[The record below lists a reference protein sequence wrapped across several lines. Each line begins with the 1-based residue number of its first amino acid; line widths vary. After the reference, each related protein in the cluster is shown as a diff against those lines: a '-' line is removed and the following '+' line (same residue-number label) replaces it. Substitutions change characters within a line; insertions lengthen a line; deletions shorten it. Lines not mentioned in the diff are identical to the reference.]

1 MAVRQNLAPER
12 AHPIIVFDAECILC
26 TANARFVLTHDK
38 VGYFRLTSMQGEIG
52 SALYREVGLDPVDPS
67 SMLVVEGA
75 RYYRDSDAVLR
86 IYEGLGFPWRLASV
100 FRVVPPFVRD
110 PVYRWVARNRYRIFG
125 KRDTCWLAPPE
136 FRDRII

>member
-1 MAVRQNLAPER
+1 MIVRQSLAAER

-26 TANARFVLTHDK
+26 TANARFVLTRDK
-38 VGYFRLTSMQGEIG
+38 VGYFRLTSMQGELG
-52 SALYREVGLDPVDPS
+52 AALYREVGLDPVDPS
-67 SMLVVEGA
+67 SMLVVEGS
-75 RYYRDSDAVLR
+75 RFYRDSDAVLR

-100 FRVVPPFVRD
+100 FRMVPSGVRD

-125 KRDTCWLAPPE
+125 KRDVCWLAPPE